1 MIQTLYYV
9 MLPESKKARLM
20 KFANY
25 ATQLFNIL
33 QYLFIIMKLY
43 YHAKSGPQSEWKELT
58 KLMWIGS
65 QKGNKD
71 KSSTLCVQ
79 TTNQETCQG
88 FILPF

>member
-43 YHAKSGPQSEWKELT
+43 YHAKSGPQSE
-58 KLMWIGS
+58 
-65 QKGNKD
+65 
-71 KSSTLCVQ
+71 
-79 TTNQETCQG
+79 
-88 FILPF
+88 